1 MRKSLFFNKLSNI
14 RQTIQALLI
23 GDWLTIL
30 ISLCVITYLFQ
41 TQWSNAPAT
50 KVQIRV
56 GQKVY
61 AIYSLNQQRDIKVV
75 GKIGE
80 TTIQIGQG
88 KARFLHAPCHNQYC
102 VQQAWLTRA
111 GQVAIC
117 LPNQVTLAL
126 LGDQPLYDSL
136 NY

>member
-1 MRKSLFFNKLSNI
+1 MPNTRFSNKLAKI
-14 RQTIQALLI
+14 RQSVQSLLM
-23 GDWLTIL
+23 GDWLTIF
-30 ISLCVITYLFQ
+30 ISLCVIVYLFQ
-41 TQWSNAPAT
+41 TQWSNVAAT

-56 GQKVY
+56 ADKVY
-61 AIYSLNQQRDIKVV
+61 ATFSLNQQRKINVT
-75 GKIGE
+75 GSIGE
-80 TTIQIGQG
+80 TTIQISQG
-88 KARFLHAPCHNQYC
+88 KVRFLHAPCHNQYC

-126 LGDQPLYDSL
+126 LGDKPLYDSL